1 MKKSSAFVIIGILV
15 VIAIFGAVFFVKGQ
29 KYTVTFDSNG
39 GSVVSSVQVKKGDK
53 VSKPSEP
60 TRDGY
65 VFSGWYLNDTLY
77 DFDLAVLEDITL
89 VAKWSSKEDG
99 NTAVKSYT
107 MKFDSNGGSTVN
119 DILVEN
125 GVIKE
130 LPTPVKD
137 GYKFVGWFNKNNEE
151 VTVGSAITSDET
163 VTAKWEKNT
172 TNNSNTVT
180 KYTVKFN
187 TQGGSK
193 ISSVRITSGK
203 TVSKPKDP
211 TRDDYKFVGWYLN
224 GKVYNFN
231 SKVVKNITLVAKW
244 EKVAT
249 PVVTPDEP
257 TKPQEPTKPEEPK
270 NNDVISYLKEDIAT
284 SIVGQTTLYVTK
296 NGEKVDG
303 YLDITTTS
311 GQVITKKI
319 SKSGYVTNKNQIQS
333 IGNARLEK

>member
-15 VIAIFGAVFFVKGQ
+15 VIAILGAVFFVKGQ

-77 DFDLAVLEDITL
+77 DFDSAVLEDITL

-99 NTAVKSYT
+99 STTVKSYT
-107 MKFDSNGGSTVN
+107 MKFDSNGGSTVS

-151 VTVGSAITSDET
+151 VTVGSTITSDET

-172 TNNSNTVT
+172 TNNSNTVK

-249 PVVTPDEP
+249 PVVTPDES
-257 TKPQEPTKPEEPK
+257 TKPEEPK

-319 SKSGYVTNKNQIQS
+319 SKDGYVTNKNQIKS

>member
-15 VIAIFGAVFFVKGQ
+15 VIAILSAVFFVKGQ

-77 DFDLAVLEDITL
+77 DFDSAVLEDITL

-99 NTAVKSYT
+99 STTVKSYT
-107 MKFDSNGGSTVN
+107 MKFDSNGGSTVS

-151 VTVGSAITSDET
+151 VTVGSTIISDET

-172 TNNSNTVT
+172 TNNSNTVK
-180 KYTVKFN
+180 KYTVKFD

-193 ISSVRITSGK
+193 ISNVSVTSGK

-211 TRDDYKFVGWYLN
+211 TRDGYKFVGWYLD

-231 SKVVKNITLVAKW
+231 SKVVKNITLAAKW
-244 EKVAT
+244 EKVET
-249 PVVTPDEP
+249 PVVAPD
-257 TKPQEPTKPEEPK
+257 EPTKPEEPK

-319 SKSGYVTNKNQIQS
+319 SKDGYVTNKNQIKS

>member
-15 VIAIFGAVFFVKGQ
+15 VIAILGAVFFVKGQ

-60 TRDGY
+60 TRDDY
-65 VFSGWYLNDTLY
+65 IFSGWYLNDTLY
-77 DFDLAVLEDITL
+77 DFDSAVLEDITL

-99 NTAVKSYT
+99 STTVKSYT
-107 MKFDSNGGSTVN
+107 MKFDSNGGSTVS

-151 VTVGSAITSDET
+151 VTVGSTIISDET

-172 TNNSNTVT
+172 TNNSNTVK
-180 KYTVKFN
+180 KYIVKFD

-193 ISSVRITSGK
+193 ISNVSVTSGK

-211 TRDDYKFVGWYLN
+211 TRDGYKFVGWFLV

-244 EKVAT
+244 EKVET
-249 PVVTPDEP
+249 PVVVPD
-257 TKPQEPTKPEEPK
+257 EPTKPEEPK

-319 SKSGYVTNKNQIQS
+319 SKDGYVTNKNQIKS

>member
-15 VIAIFGAVFFVKGQ
+15 VIAILGAVFFVKGQ

-77 DFDLAVLEDITL
+77 DFDSAVLEDITL

-99 NTAVKSYT
+99 STTVKSYT
-107 MKFDSNGGSTVN
+107 MKFDSNGGSTVS

-151 VTVGSAITSDET
+151 VTVGSTITSDET

-172 TNNSNTVT
+172 TNNSNTVK

-211 TRDDYKFVGWYLN
+211 TRDDYKFVCWYLN

-249 PVVTPDEP
+249 PVVTPDES
-257 TKPQEPTKPEEPK
+257 TKPEEPK

-319 SKSGYVTNKNQIQS
+319 SKDGYVTNKNQIKS

>member
-15 VIAIFGAVFFVKGQ
+15 VIAILGTVFFVKGQ

-60 TRDGY
+60 TRDDY
-65 VFSGWYLNDTLY
+65 IFSGWYLNDTLY
-77 DFDLAVLEDITL
+77 DFDSAVLENITL

-99 NTAVKSYT
+99 ITAVKSYT
-107 MKFDSNGGSTVN
+107 MKFDSNGGSTVS

-151 VTVGSAITSDET
+151 VTVGSTITSDET

-172 TNNSNTVT
+172 TNNSNTVK
-180 KYTVKFN
+180 KYIVKFD

-193 ISSVRITSGK
+193 ISNVSVTSGK
-203 TVSKPKDP
+203 IVSKPKDP
-211 TRDDYKFVGWYLN
+211 TRDGYKFVGWFLD

-244 EKVAT
+244 EKIET
-249 PVVTPDEP
+249 PVVTPD
-257 TKPQEPTKPEEPK
+257 EPTKPEEPK

-319 SKSGYVTNKNQIQS
+319 SKDGYVTNKNQIKS